1 MNARRV
7 ALIALMASM
16 LAACAPRRQAL
27 FVVLPNPDGSAGQ
40 ITVDDGQNKVVL
52 NQPYAASEIKK
63 GAATNVNLDSG
74 QVQQIFGT
82 ALDAQ
87 PIPPKRFVL
96 LFENNTD
103 IMTLDSFRDD
113 YRRVRD
119 DIKSRPV
126 YQVEVIGYT
135 DTMGTQQY
143 NQALS
148 LKRAG
153 AIRERLAKEGV
164 DSKAISIAGRGK
176 LDLAVATADQ
186 VSNPK
191 NRRVVII
198 VR

>member
-1 MNARRV
+1 MSARRLVLFAIV
-7 ALIALMASM
+7 AVAM
-16 LAACAPRRQAL
+16 AACAPRRQAL
-27 FVVLPNPDGSAGQ
+27 FVVLPNPDGTVGQ
-40 ITVDDGQNKVVL
+40 ITVDDGQSKVVL
-52 NQPYAASEIKK
+52 DHAYAASEIKK
-63 GAATNVNLDSG
+63 GAAQKVDVDSG
-74 QVQQIFGT
+74 QVQQIFGS

-135 DTMGTQQY
+135 DTVGSQTY
-143 NQALS
+143 NQKLS

-153 AIRERLAKEGV
+153 AIRERLAKEGI
-164 DSKAISIAGRGK
+164 DPKAISIAGRGK

-186 VSNPK
+186 VSNPR

>member
-1 MNARRV
+1 MSLQRGV
-7 ALIALMASM
+7 LIVLMASA
-16 LAACAPRRQAL
+16 LAACAPQRQAL

-40 ITVDDGQNKVVL
+40 ITVDDGQNKIVL
-52 NQPYAASEIKK
+52 DHAYAASEVKK
-63 GAATNVNLDSG
+63 GAAANVDVDSG

-103 IMTLDSFRDD
+103 VMTLDSFRDD

-126 YQVEVIGYT
+126 YQVEVIGHT
-135 DTMGTQQY
+135 DTVGSQDY
-143 NQALS
+143 NQQLS
-148 LKRAG
+148 LKRAA
-153 AIRERLAKEGV
+153 AIRDRLAKEGV
-164 DSKAISIAGRGK
+164 DRNSISIAGRGK

-186 VSNPK
+186 VPDPK

>member
-1 MNARRV
+1 MSLRRI
-7 ALIALMASM
+7 ALIAVIVPA
-16 LAACAPRRQAL
+16 LAACAPQRQAL

-52 NQPYAASEIKK
+52 DHAYAASEIKK
-63 GAATNVNLDSG
+63 GAATNVDVDSG

-103 IMTLDSFRDD
+103 IMTLDSFRAD
-113 YRRVRD
+113 YARVRD

-143 NQALS
+143 NQKLS
-148 LKRAG
+148 LKRAA
-153 AIRERLAKEGV
+153 AIRDRLGKEGV
-164 DSKAISIAGRGK
+164 DAKAISIAGRGK

-186 VSNPK
+186 VPDPK